1 MRFPEGWEI
10 EVTRPDNTAQ
20 YADITH
26 GAEKYVVGVPDQ
38 PFEVRVTVPAHK
50 FQFTPLVRVSLEV
63 DGRSPNVHGILSTKH
78 PTYVFKGFVSTVK
91 GENITNQFLF
101 GKAEADPSA
110 PTCKPGT
117 SKVGGLHITLQ
128 HVQELP
134 GRTQPS
140 LEAQSSSQALSMAK

>member
-1 MRFPEGWEI
+1 M
-10 EVTRPDNTAQ
+10 EVTRPDNAAH

-50 FQFTPLVRVSLEV
+50 FQFTPIVRVSLDV
-63 DGRSPNVHGILSTKH
+63 DGRSTNVNGVLSAKH

-101 GKAEADPSA
+101 GTAETDKKS
-110 PTCKPGT
+110 T
-117 SKVGGLHITLQ
+117 
-128 HVQELP
+128 
-134 GRTQPS
+134 
-140 LEAQSSSQALSMAK
+140 